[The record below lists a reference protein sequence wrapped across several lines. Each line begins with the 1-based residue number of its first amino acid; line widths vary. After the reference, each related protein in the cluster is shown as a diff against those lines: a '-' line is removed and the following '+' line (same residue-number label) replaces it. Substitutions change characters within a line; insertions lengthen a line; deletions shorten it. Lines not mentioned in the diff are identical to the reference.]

1 VQDRHTALPRRRRS
15 GPLNWHQTGKYLC
28 GILLV
33 AKARA
38 KNDNNGRQEPADL
51 GAGRAALLGHLPVLG
66 QHAMCAANSFF
77 GRLDNFV
84 VDEIPSIERMWPK
97 QLNLRGL
104 DRRVIGM
111 RSASST
117 GDGSF

>member
-1 VQDRHTALPRRRRS
+1 
-15 GPLNWHQTGKYLC
+15 
-28 GILLV
+28 
-33 AKARA
+33 
-38 KNDNNGRQEPADL
+38 
-51 GAGRAALLGHLPVLG
+51 
-66 QHAMCAANSFF
+66 MCAANSFF

-84 VDEIPSIERMWPK
+84 VDEIPSIERMWRK

-104 DRRVIGM
+104 DRWVIGM